1 MGYSRHGLS
10 KNANIPLWRRQL
22 WGYNNG
28 NSKNKPKVTLPK
40 LKCMEKYYEE
50 KAKEAKND

>member
-1 MGYSRHGLS
+1 MRYDRHGLS
-10 KNANIPLWRRQL
+10 KDANIPLWRRQL

-28 NSKNKPKVTLPK
+28 NNKNKPKVTLPK
-40 LKCMEKYYEE
+40 LKFMEKYYEE